1 MAATHRKR
9 SRSSFTTCRQARDSA
24 LQQGFCRHYGKLTLL
39 EWIPMTPRSGEEL
52 IELEARQEP
61 RLVKALEMVAPG
73 SAVREGIDNIV
84 HARTGGLI
92 VISDPDELS
101 FMFSGGIK
109 LDVDYTPQ
117 LLYQLAKMDGA
128 ISLNSSATKI
138 AWANVQLMPDPTIL
152 TAETGTRH
160 RTAERVSKQTDA
172 LVIAIS
178 ERREVVS
185 LYVDGAQYIL
195 EEIPAVLAKAN
206 QALATLDK
214 YRTRLD
220 QVSTRLTALEFE
232 GGVTLHDVLTVL
244 QRAELVTRMAVEI
257 ERYIVKLGTEGRLI
271 EMQLEETMV
280 GTAAD
285 KAALVHDYLSEDSDE
300 SFAGAL
306 EQISRLPH
314 QDLLDFGRLAELLG
328 YDRKLNTL
336 DYPVSP
342 RGFRIL
348 GRIPRL
354 PKIVVAHIVRAFGGL
369 DEMLAATDSELE
381 AVEGVG
387 DIRAKEIREGLRRL
401 QEINL
406 VDRYLQT

>member
-1 MAATHRKR
+1 MAVRTGDEVH
-9 SRSSFTTCRQARDSA
+9 D
-24 LQQGFCRHYGKLTLL
+24 L
-39 EWIPMTPRSGEEL
+39 E
-52 IELEARQEP
+52 RQEP

-73 SAVREGIDNIV
+73 TALREGIDNIL

-92 VISDPDELS
+92 VIGDTDELS
-101 FMFSGGIK
+101 FLFSGGIK
-109 LDVDYTPQ
+109 LDVDYSPA
-117 LLYQLAKMDGA
+117 LLYQIAKMDGA
-128 ISLNSSATKI
+128 IVLNANATRI
-138 AWANVQLMPDPTIL
+138 AMANVQLMPDPTIL
-152 TAETGTRH
+152 SLETGTRH

-178 ERREVVS
+178 QRREVVS
-185 LYVDGAQYIL
+185 LYVDGGKYIL
-195 EEIPAVLAKAN
+195 EEIPVVLAKAN

-232 GGVTLHDVLTVL
+232 GGATLHDVLTVL
-244 QRAELVTRMAVEI
+244 QRSELVTRMAVEI
-257 ERYIVKLGTEGRLI
+257 ERYIVELGTEGRLI

-285 KAALVHDYLSEDSDE
+285 KAALVHDYLVEDSDE
-300 SFAGAL
+300 AFAMAL
-306 EQISRLPH
+306 DQIGRLPH
-314 QDLLDFGRLAELLG
+314 ADLLDFGRMAEVLG
-328 YDRKLNTL
+328 HDRKLNTL

-354 PKIVVAHIVRAFGGL
+354 PKLVVAQIVTDFGGL
-369 DEMLAATDSELE
+369 DELLAATDVELE
-381 AVEGVG
+381 TVDGVG
-387 DIRAKEIREGLRRL
+387 EIRAKDIREGLRRL

>member
-1 MAATHRKR
+1 
-9 SRSSFTTCRQARDSA
+9 
-24 LQQGFCRHYGKLTLL
+24 
-39 EWIPMTPRSGEEL
+39 
-52 IELEARQEP
+52 
-61 RLVKALEMVAPG
+61 MVAPG
-73 SAVREGIDNIV
+73 TALREGLEDIL

-92 VISDPDELS
+92 VIADPDELS
-101 FMFSGGIK
+101 FLFSGGIK
-109 LDVDYTPQ
+109 LDVDYTPP
-117 LLYQLAKMDGA
+117 LLYQVAKMDGA
-128 ISLNSSATKI
+128 IILNANATKI
-138 AWANVQLMPDPTIL
+138 AMANVQLTPDPTIL
-152 TAETGTRH
+152 SLETGTRH

-178 ERREVVS
+178 QRRQVVS
-185 LYVDGAQYIL
+185 LYVDGSKYML
-195 EEIPAVLAKAN
+195 EDIPVVLAKAN

-232 GGVTLHDVLTVL
+232 GGATLHDVLTVL
-244 QRAELVTRMAVEI
+244 QRSELVVRMAVEI
-257 ERYIVKLGTEGRLI
+257 ERYIVELGTEGRLI

-280 GTAAD
+280 GTASD
-285 KAALVHDYLSEDSDE
+285 KAALVHDYLTDHSDE
-300 SFAGAL
+300 GFAGAL
-306 EQISRLPH
+306 DQLGRLPH

-354 PKIVVAHIVRAFGGL
+354 PKLVVNQIVREFRGL
-369 DEMLAATDSELE
+369 DEMLAATDAELE
-381 AVEGVG
+381 MVEGVG
-387 DIRAKEIREGLRRL
+387 EIRAKDIREGLRRL